1 MSWSKE
7 NIGTIEEEDWNF
19 DGIPDLQ
26 VCRGTANGYGNL
38 AYDVWIWNDKAHKYY
53 NSKLTIHNC
62 RKK

>member
-38 AYDVWIWNDKAHKYY
+38 TYDVWI
-53 NSKLTIHNC
+53 
-62 RKK
+62 